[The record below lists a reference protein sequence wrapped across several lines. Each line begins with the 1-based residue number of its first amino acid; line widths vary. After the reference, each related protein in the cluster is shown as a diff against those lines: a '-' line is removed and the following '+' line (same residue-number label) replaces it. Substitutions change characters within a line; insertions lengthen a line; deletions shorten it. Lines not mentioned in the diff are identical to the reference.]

1 MVNSDEEAEGP
12 YKNAESETVLVTKL
26 ISKINVMR
34 RHIYYGDDERCGE
47 WRSSH
52 PFVRGESHTLLIKA
66 CMCGERRMLVSVRSD
81 RIAVAA
87 VCVPACKTI

>member
-1 MVNSDEEAEGP
+1 VNSDEEAEGP

-47 WRSSH
+47 WR
-52 PFVRGESHTLLIKA
+52 RLA
-66 CMCGERRMLVSVRSD
+66 SVC
-81 RIAVAA
+81 AW
-87 VCVPACKTI
+87 